1 MGRGCGPSPCF
12 WGREMRLEINRME
25 KTKVEIAIFFC
36 THLRE
41 RVQGI
46 LKGSSGSGTDRFR
59 PVALP
64 CSGKLEVFQLT
75 RALESGADGAA
86 LFGCP
91 EGACRYMVGSL
102 RARGR
107 VGHTARILEEIGLGT
122 DRVRRFVVETQP
134 EQDLLQDFS
143 AWVERVRAMGR
154 YKENLDGKTRSSA
167 PASEGE
173 GRA

>member
-1 MGRGCGPSPCF
+1 
-12 WGREMRLEINRME
+12 MRLEINRME
-25 KTKVEIAIFFC
+25 KTRVEIAIFFC

-59 PVALP
+59 SVALP

-75 RALESGADGAA
+75 RALESGAHGVA

-91 EGACRYMVGSL
+91 EGACRYLVGSM

-107 VGHTARILEEIGLGT
+107 VGHTARILEEIGLGK
-122 DRVRRFVVETQP
+122 DRVRRFVVETQL

-143 AWVERVRAMGR
+143 GWVEGVRAMGR
-154 YKENLDGKTRSSA
+154 YEKNHDRKTRNSA
-167 PASEGE
+167 PTAEGE

>member
-1 MGRGCGPSPCF
+1 
-12 WGREMRLEINRME
+12 ME

-41 RVQGI
+41 RVQGV
-46 LKGSSGSGTDRFR
+46 LKGSSGSGADRFR
-59 PVALP
+59 PVSLP

-75 RALESGADGAA
+75 RALETGADGVA

-91 EGACRYMVGSL
+91 EVACRYLAGSL
-102 RARGR
+102 RAKGR
-107 VGHTARILEEIGLGT
+107 VGHTARILEEIGWGK
-122 DRVRRFVVETQP
+122 DRVRRFVMENQP

-143 AWVERVRAMGR
+143 GWVERVRAMDR
-154 YKENLDGKTRSSA
+154 FRKNLDGQVPSSA
-167 PASEGE
+167 AAAEGE